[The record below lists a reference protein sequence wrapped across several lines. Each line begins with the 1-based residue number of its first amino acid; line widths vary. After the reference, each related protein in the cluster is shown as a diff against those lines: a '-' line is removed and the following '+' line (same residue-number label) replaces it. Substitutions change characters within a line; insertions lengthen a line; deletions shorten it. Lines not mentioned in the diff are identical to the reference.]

1 MLSVSHVILSNDVIP
16 VKSFMRNSRDSTKTS
31 LKSYELFDDNHDL
44 SDSSHC
50 FTSDVISL
58 KRLTRARKVRSMRV
72 SLSEAAVDGCYVLE
86 CGSDSWK
93 IPADDVRRIELQLMS
108 VMLAKLQKLPDAEI
122 DAKYQ
127 LVKSMIRDV
136 LRAVAKNKP
145 LSEKLFIPVRKELAR
160 NIATKF
166 AASREE

>member
-1 MLSVSHVILSNDVIP
+1 MN
-16 VKSFMRNSRDSTKTS
+16 
-31 LKSYELFDDNHDL
+31 DDNHDL

-72 SLSEAAVDGCYVLE
+72 SLSETAVDGYYVLE

-145 LSEKLFIPVRKELAR
+145 LSEKLFIPVRKETFMLIGIEIIFGIIVLIITGLGTWNNEIMR
-160 NIATKF
+160 
-166 AASREE
+166 